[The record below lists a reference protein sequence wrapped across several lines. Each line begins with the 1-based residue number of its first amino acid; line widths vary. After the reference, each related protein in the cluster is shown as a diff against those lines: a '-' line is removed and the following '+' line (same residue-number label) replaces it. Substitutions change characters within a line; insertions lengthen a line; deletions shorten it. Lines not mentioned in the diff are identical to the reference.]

1 MRVRTDERR
10 NAIIEAATEIF
21 AKVGYERASMAM
33 IAERTG
39 GSKTTLYGYF
49 PSKEELYF
57 VAMTGPL
64 AEQGER
70 LLALLDPSNPDV
82 ASELRQFGQEYLD
95 IFASRPGIAV
105 TRTAFAEG
113 TRNKELSQ
121 FLYQRGPKRV
131 FDALSRYFT
140 QLKERG
146 VLPKIEPESAGI
158 QLKALFEAGIVEPLL
173 MGTKPAWKRTDAV
186 EAAVATFMAANV
198 R

>member
-10 NAIIEAATEIF
+10 NAIVQTAAQVF
-21 AKVGYERASMAM
+21 AEVGYERASMAM

-49 PSKEELYF
+49 PSKEELFF

-64 AEQGER
+64 PEQGER

-82 ASELRQFGQEYLD
+82 AAVLRQFGQTYLE
-95 IFASRPGIAV
+95 IFASRAGLAV
-105 TRTAFAEG
+105 TRTAFAGG

-131 FDALSRYFT
+131 FDVLSTYFT
-140 QLKERG
+140 ELKKRG
-146 VLPKIEPESAGI
+146 VLPRVEPETAAV

-173 MGTKPAWKRTDAV
+173 MGSKTTWKRSTAV
-186 EAAVATFMAANV
+186 AAAVATFMA
-198 R
+198 RYG

>member
-1 MRVRTDERR
+1 MRVRTDKRR
-10 NAIIEAATEIF
+10 NAIVETAAEVF
-21 AKVGYERASMAM
+21 AEVGFERASMAM

-49 PSKEELYF
+49 PSKEELFF

-64 AEQGER
+64 PEQGER

-82 ASELRQFGQEYLD
+82 ASVLRQFGQAYLD
-95 IFASRPGIAV
+95 IFASRAGIAV

-131 FDALSRYFT
+131 LDALSVYFE
-140 QLKERG
+140 QLKKRG
-146 VLPKIEPESAGI
+146 AFPDIDAETAGI

-173 MGTKPAWKRTDAV
+173 MGTKPAWKRADAV
-186 EAAVATFMAANV
+186 QAAVAIFMAASG